1 MLLVVLGVAL
11 PAAALVT
18 SCGKD
23 PAVDAAALQF
33 EAPLVG
39 GGRLDFRTLSGNTVA
54 LWFWAPG

>member
-1 MLLVVLGVAL
+1 MLLVVMAVGL
-11 PAAALVT
+11 PATALVA

-23 PAVDAAALQF
+23 PVVDAAALQF

-39 GGRLDFRTLSGNTVA
+39 GGRLDFRTLSGNAVA